1 MSLKSPLGRVLGMGS
16 AKEGTD
22 HWWSQRVSAMALV
35 PLGVWLLISLASAES
50 LDYEAVSLWLSQP
63 LNSVLM
69 ILLVLAVC
77 YHGKL
82 GVQVVIEDYVHG
94 ATKVVSLLLVNFAF
108 IALAVAAVFAVL
120 RVALG

>member
-1 MSLKSPLGRVLGMGS
+1 
-16 AKEGTD
+16 
-22 HWWSQRVSAMALV
+22 QRVSAMALV
-35 PLGVWLLISLASAES
+35 PWGIWLLVSLASAES
-50 LDYEAVSLWLSQP
+50 LDFDAVSLWLSQP
-63 LNSVLM
+63 LNAVLM

-108 IALAVAAVFAVL
+108 IAMAVAAVFAVL

>member
-1 MSLKSPLGRVLGMGS
+1 MSLKSPLGRVLGKGS

-35 PLGVWLLISLASAES
+35 PLGIWLLISLASAES
-50 LDYEAVSLWLSQP
+50 LDFDAVSLWLSQP
-63 LNSVLM
+63 LNAVLM
-69 ILLVLAVC
+69 ILTVLAAC

-108 IALAVAAVFAVL
+108 IVMAVAAVFAVL